1 MTALASVD
9 VRMLIVVA
17 SGSLL
22 ALAFTTGLIVGF
34 IAGRVK

>member
-1 MTALASVD
+1 MMALASVD

-22 ALAFTTGLIVGF
+22 ALAFTTGLIIGF
-34 IAGRVK
+34 IVGRAK